1 MPAVL
6 PLPSM
11 PAVAARTL
19 TFAPDEYV
27 AWEAGQLERHE
38 YHFGEVFPM
47 PGGTFEHARLI
58 MALGAALVSALR
70 GSDCLVL
77 SEAMRV
83 EVLPDLQFVYPDVTV
98 VCGEPALRDATE
110 TTLQNPTVLCE
121 VLSPTTARYDRGEK
135 FALYRGVPSVQAV
148 VYVDPDARTV
158 EVRQRTAAGWAVAPP
173 VREGTVEIG
182 ALGVALAIEALFG
195 SA

>member
-1 MPAVL
+1 
-6 PLPSM
+6 M

-19 TFAPDEYV
+19 TFTPEAYV
-27 AWEAGQLERHE
+27 AWEAGQTERHE

-47 PGGTFEHARLI
+47 PGGTLEHARLI
-58 MALGAALVSALR
+58 VALTVALDLALR
-70 GSDCLVL
+70 DLDCLVL

-98 VCGEPALRDATE
+98 VCGEPLLRDATE
-110 TTLQNPTVLCE
+110 TTLQNPTVVGE

-158 EVRQRTAAGWAVAPP
+158 ELRQRTPTGWAIETP
-173 VREGTVEIG
+173 VTEGTVEIAVLGVSFAVG
-182 ALGVALAIEALFG
+182 ALFRP
-195 SA
+195 S